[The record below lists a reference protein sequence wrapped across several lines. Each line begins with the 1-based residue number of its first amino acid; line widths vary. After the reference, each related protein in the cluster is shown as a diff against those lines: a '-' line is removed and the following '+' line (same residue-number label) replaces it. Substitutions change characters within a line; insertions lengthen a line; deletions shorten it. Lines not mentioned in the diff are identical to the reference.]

1 MPDPRGW
8 LVGTGVEAQVR
19 SLGRCSV
26 RPTACLH
33 RPACSCTSAV
43 SPRHKLNPVGGG
55 QKPTQLAA
63 WQHGDPVPGTQHWVT
78 AELDLLEK
86 VSSVSLETSQ
96 VTLCS
101 EELKDEDRMTHNM
114 TPAADPLAQRVDR
127 WRWGPELSGYQ
138 GLSQPASG
146 PTWEKTFA
154 SFLHGGRHSRRR

>member
-8 LVGTGVEAQVR
+8 LVGTGVQAQVR

-43 SPRHKLNPVGGG
+43 SPRHKLNPVGRGKNRLSWQLG
-55 QKPTQLAA
+55 NTVTQCAGCSTLG
-63 WQHGDPVPGTQHWVT
+63 HCRVRPRERVICLTRNP
-78 AELDLLEK
+78 
-86 VSSVSLETSQ
+86 Q
-96 VTLCS
+96 VRLCS

-127 WRWGPELSGYQ
+127 WRWGPELSGY
-138 GLSQPASG
+138 LCFRSQPGRNFCILSPRWSAQSASV
-146 PTWEKTFA
+146 KVN
-154 SFLHGGRHSRRR
+154 